1 MEGYAI
7 TFEFA
12 TIDVVETWPKMILPG
27 SPELIQKVGDMQ
39 RDLEN
44 RRFQKIRMNF
54 AFRDPIA
61 STNA

>member
-12 TIDVVETWPKMILPG
+12 TIDIIETWPKMILPG
-27 SPELIQKVGDMQ
+27 SPKLIQKVKDMQ

-54 AFRDPIA
+54 AFKDLIA